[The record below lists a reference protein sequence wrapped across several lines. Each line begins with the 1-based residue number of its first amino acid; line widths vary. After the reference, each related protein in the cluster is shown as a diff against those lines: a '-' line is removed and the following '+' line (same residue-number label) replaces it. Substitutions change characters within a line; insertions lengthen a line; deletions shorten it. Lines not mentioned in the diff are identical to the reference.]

1 MRVHPYGKRP
11 GVSAAASSPRAVPA
25 TRRAR
30 TPGAHERTRID
41 AHQAEIC
48 TTDPSEKPM
57 TPSTE
62 LATTNLTAH
71 LPALRAALEE
81 QRCFRLTQL
90 EELDAGA
97 DAGAAD
103 DARGEVAAAVKL
115 AAQAALADIN
125 TALHRLDEGS
135 YGRCERCGT
144 AIPLERL
151 EILPMSRLCMPCQH
165 AKETGRAA
173 VTANTPTP
181 RPHGQRGGQQ
191 PTRRQAGR

>member
-1 MRVHPYGKRP
+1 MN
-11 GVSAAASSPRAVPA
+11 
-25 TRRAR
+25 
-30 TPGAHERTRID
+30 
-41 AHQAEIC
+41 
-48 TTDPSEKPM
+48 
-57 TPSTE
+57 PSTE
-62 LATTNLTAH
+62 LATTDLTAH

-90 EELDAGA
+90 EELEAGA
-97 DAGAAD
+97 VAGAAD

-115 AAQAALADIN
+115 AAQAALADIT

-165 AKETGRAA
+165 AKETGRPRAP
-173 VTANTPTP
+173 VTANRPTP
-181 RPHGQRGGQQ
+181 RPDGQRGGQH
-191 PTRRQAGR
+191 PTRRRAGR